1 MKQMNLIKISEFRV
15 DDGGLLLISK
25 ANDLPFLA
33 VDEKGV
39 VFDDGPF
46 TGTFCA
52 LEGLSK
58 FFIVK
63 DESRDAFSLQLM
75 FAEGDAYP
83 MGEAQFSVQ
92 YNEALCWVI
101 KTNKKIAQKKGD
113 EKEYSR
119 SFAKVTLASQE

>member
-58 FFIVK
+58 FFIV
-63 DESRDAFSLQLM
+63 RTYASLNLS
-75 FAEGDAYP
+75 AGDL
-83 MGEAQFSVQ
+83 S
-92 YNEALCWVI
+92 C
-101 KTNKKIAQKKGD
+101 
-113 EKEYSR
+113 
-119 SFAKVTLASQE
+119 